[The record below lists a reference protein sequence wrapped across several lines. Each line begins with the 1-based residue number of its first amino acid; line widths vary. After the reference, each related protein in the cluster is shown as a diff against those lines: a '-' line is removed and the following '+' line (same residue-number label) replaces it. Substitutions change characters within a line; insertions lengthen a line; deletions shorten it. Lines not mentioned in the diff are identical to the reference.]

1 MRRAARS
8 TAADNSRR
16 FRLRTPLRTRPWLAT
31 ASAIAGAFT
40 LLPGAA
46 LPFVVGAAIDDGIA
60 AGDAGTLGFWVAA
73 VLALALL
80 QACAAGLSAW
90 TSHTMWVHGST
101 SAQHALITA
110 VTGLGADLPRQVP
123 TGDVVATG
131 SEDVYQT
138 GNAMELFGRA
148 AGALITFCV
157 LGAALITI
165 SPLLGTVA
173 MVGVPLAVAGIGPLM
188 RPLVRRK
195 EAQRERASEVNA
207 MGADIV
213 SGLRILRGI
222 GGEGRFRERFVRT
235 SREVLRAGLRV
246 GTVQSWLAAAE
257 VALPGLVTV
266 AVTWLGARLA
276 LDGSISTGQ
285 LIAFYGASAF
295 LVVPVKAATEAAEEF
310 ASAIVAVR
318 KVDSLVRRRRSH
330 DETGDPADP
339 QPLPPGPLSV
349 TDEHAHLPAGRLSV
363 LPAGRARAERLAGVE
378 PGAVRVGGIDTA
390 RVSHHELRR
399 RVVLV
404 LGDDLWF
411 SGPVGAELAAGD
423 RVSVAQ
429 AVAAADATDIIDAF
443 PHGYAETV
451 SERGRSVSGGQR
463 QRLNLARALTLDPD
477 VLILDDPTSAVDAHS
492 EARISRRV
500 ARLRAGRTTVVLTGS
515 ELWRQAAES
524 AQDAYGNDNG
534 QEVTR

>member
-1 MRRAARS
+1 MRRPASSR
-8 TAADNSRR
+8 TEDNGRR

-31 ASAIAGAFT
+31 TSAIAGAFT

-46 LPFVVGAAIDDGIA
+46 LPFVVGVAIDDGIA
-60 AGDAGTLGFWVAA
+60 AGDAQTLGMWIAVVA
-73 VLALALL
+73 ALALL
-80 QACAAGLSAW
+80 QACATGVSAW
-90 TSHTMWVHGST
+90 ASHTMWVHGSA
-101 SAQHALITA
+101 SAQHALVTA
-110 VTGLGADLPRQVP
+110 VTELGADLPRQVP
-123 TGDVVATG
+123 TGDVVAMG

-148 AGALITFCV
+148 AGAVITFGA

-173 MVGVPLAVAGIGPLM
+173 MVGVPLAVVGIGPLM

-195 EAQRERASEVNA
+195 EAQRERAAEVNA

-222 GGEGRFRERFVRT
+222 GGEAPFRERFVRT

-246 GTVQSWLAAAE
+246 GKVQSWLASAE

-276 LDGSISTGQ
+276 LDGTISTGE

-318 KVDSLVRRRRSH
+318 KVDSLVRRSRSH
-330 DETGDPADP
+330 GEPADP
-339 QPLPPGPLSV
+339 LPLPPGPLAV
-349 TDEHAHLPAGRLSV
+349 TDEHDHLPAGRLSV
-363 LPAGRARAERLAGVE
+363 LPPDRARAERLAGVE
-378 PGAVRVGGIDTA
+378 PGAVRIGGIDIA
-390 RVSHHELRR
+390 RVRHHELRR

-411 SGPVGAELAAGD
+411 SGPVGTELAAGD
-423 RVSVAQ
+423 RVDVAR

-443 PHGYAETV
+443 PDGYAEIV

-463 QRLNLARALTLDPD
+463 QRLILARALTLDPD
-477 VLILDDPTSAVDAHS
+477 VLILDEPTSAVDAHS
-492 EARISRRV
+492 EARIAERV
-500 ARLRAGRTTVVLTGS
+500 AQLRSGRTTVVLTGS
-515 ELWRQAAES
+515 ELWRQAA
-524 AQDAYGNDNG
+524 AHAPNAPANDR
-534 QEVTR
+534 EVSR